1 MDAIC
6 ALAELP
12 GVSWI
17 DEIRSPR
24 NAQDDNNERGQT
36 GPDFLTV
43 IQTLPPGSPP
53 GTTQMQ
59 PTSNHMLPSFAE
71 LQQPAELA
79 FKSDPFLEL
88 VNRPCPTEWV
98 KGHPTLKVK
107 DSRGQFHPLWYLPI
121 DKVRFLLTAIF
132 GPFVREEIISVQQHF
147 NSEVVTVRLHYCI
160 PGTSTWLYQ
169 DGVGAVAVQTDKG
182 ESAANLAAIKSDG
195 VMKAAPA
202 AASFAVSNAAAK
214 IGKVFGG
221 DLNKDD
227 ALDFTG
233 TYASQD
239 TQPVITG
246 PVNPVVG
253 MTPAQAKHAAMRSV
267 GVVPGQTRPQTQ
279 EQPTRQQAAQ
289 QPTNPAQS
297 AANPNLPPSFLNLSN
312 AVL

>member
-1 MDAIC
+1 
-6 ALAELP
+6 
-12 GVSWI
+12 
-17 DEIRSPR
+17 
-24 NAQDDNNERGQT
+24 
-36 GPDFLTV
+36 
-43 IQTLPPGSPP
+43 
-53 GTTQMQ
+53 MQ
-59 PTSNHMLPSFAE
+59 PTSNHTLPSFAE
-71 LQQPAELA
+71 LQQSQELV
-79 FKSDPFLEL
+79 FKRDPFLEL
-88 VNRPCPTEWV
+88 VNRPCPAEWV

-147 NSEVVTVRLHYCI
+147 NSEVVTVRLNYCI
-160 PGTSTWLYQ
+160 PGTSTWLFQ

-227 ALDFTG
+227 ALEFAG
-233 TYASQD
+233 TYANQE

-246 PVNPVVG
+246 PANPIAG
-253 MTPAQAKHAAMRSV
+253 MTPAQAKHAAMAAV
-267 GVVPGQTRPQTQ
+267 K
-279 EQPTRQQAAQ
+279 QQQ
-289 QPTNPAQS
+289 QPTAPAPPVQMQ
-297 AANPNLPPSFLNLSN
+297 AAPPSFLNLSN